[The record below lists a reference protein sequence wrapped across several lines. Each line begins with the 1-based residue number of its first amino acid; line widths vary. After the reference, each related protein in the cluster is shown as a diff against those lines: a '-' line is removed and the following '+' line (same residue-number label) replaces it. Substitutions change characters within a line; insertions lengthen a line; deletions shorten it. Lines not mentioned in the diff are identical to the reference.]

1 MIIICLKPE
10 EILWGHQ
17 FSSCVHY
24 LSKEAVYA
32 VDLARLSAV
41 TADNTPRQAR
51 QYHKLVK
58 FYFTVQICTCI
69 YRCILACTCILAN
82 RFRVNKAKSYSERV
96 AYCSY
101 IVHNKT
107 SIQQTDSSFRN
118 LLLLF

>member
-1 MIIICLKPE
+1 MEIMIIICLKPE

-51 QYHKLVK
+51 RYQKLNINTRQHLR
-58 FYFTVQICTCI
+58 FQSTSTV
-69 YRCILACTCILAN
+69 
-82 RFRVNKAKSYSERV
+82 F
-96 AYCSY
+96 
-101 IVHNKT
+101 
-107 SIQQTDSSFRN
+107 FG
-118 LLLLF
+118 